1 MTVSVHIVCPLCGG
15 INRVPN
21 DKLAHGPNCGKCR
34 QPLFGHPPQE
44 LTAAN
49 YQKVTTRNDIPVVVD
64 FWAPWCG
71 PCKAM
76 APAYEQAAKELE
88 PRVRFAKLNTEQEPS
103 IGSGLAIRG
112 IPTLIVFAGGKE
124 VARQSGAMPQGEI
137 IRWVESVL

>member
-1 MTVSVHIVCPLCGG
+1 
-15 INRVPN
+15 
-21 DKLAHGPNCGKCR
+21 
-34 QPLFGHPPQE
+34 
-44 LTAAN
+44 
-49 YQKVTTRNDIPVVVD
+49 
-64 FWAPWCG
+64 
-71 PCKAM
+71 M

-124 VARQSGAMPQGEI
+124 IARQSGAMPQGEI

>member
-1 MTVSVHIVCPLCGG
+1 LG

-21 DKLAHGPNCGKCR
+21 DKLEHGPKCGKC
-34 QPLFGHPPQE
+34 QQTLFGHSPQE
-44 LTAAN
+44 LSAAN
-49 YQKVTTRNDIPVVVD
+49 FKKVTTRNDIPVVVD

-88 PRVRFAKLNTEQEPS
+88 PRFRLAKLNTEQEPS

-124 VARQSGAMPQGEI
+124 IARQSGAMPQGEI